1 MANSVDDIKSLIAK
15 KGGVARQNRFQVI
28 FTPPSVSLLNLNPE
42 VLVGSLVSGSFKVK
56 NLLND
61 PRDISLLCMSAQLPG
76 RQITTTEYIAEKQTV
91 PQVQSIIDEDV
102 TLKFMLT
109 NDYYMKIMFDN
120 WLSGIVDLDKYRVG
134 YKKDF
139 AVDVVI
145 QQLND
150 KNIPVYGVRLE
161 NAFPTT
167 VAAIELDNSSENT
180 IQELS
185 VTFSHDKYEPEGPV
199 SSTLSALRS
208 AADVVTNLI

>member
-1 MANSVDDIKSLIAK
+1 MANSIDDMKSLISK
-15 KGGVARQNRFQVI
+15 KGGLARTNRFQVI

-56 NLLND
+56 NLIND
-61 PRDISLLCMSAQLPG
+61 PRDISLLCVSAQLPG
-76 RQITTTEYIAEKQTV
+76 RQITTADYIAEKQAV

-120 WLSGIVDLDKYRVG
+120 WVNSIVDLDKYRVG

-167 VAAIELDNSSENT
+167 VAAIELDNSSENS

-185 VTFSHDKYEPEGPV
+185 VTFSYDKYEPEGPV
-199 SSTLSALRS
+199 SSTLSAIQS
-208 AADVVTNLI
+208 AVDLIS

>member
-1 MANSVDDIKSLIAK
+1 MANSVDDIKSLLSK

-76 RQITTTEYIAEKQTV
+76 RQITTTDYIAEKQTV

-109 NDYYMKIMFDN
+109 NDYYMKILFDN
-120 WLSGIVDLDKYRVG
+120 WVNSIVDLDKYRVG

-185 VTFSHDKYEPEGPV
+185 VTFSYDKYEPEGPV

-208 AADVVTNLI
+208 AADLIS

>member
-1 MANSVDDIKSLIAK
+1 MANSIDDMKSLISK
-15 KGGVARQNRFQVI
+15 KGGLARTNRFQVI

-56 NLLND
+56 NLIND
-61 PRDISLLCMSAQLPG
+61 PRDISLLCVSAQLPG
-76 RQITTTEYIAEKQTV
+76 RQITTADYIAEKQAV

-120 WLSGIVDLDKYRVG
+120 WVNSIVDLDKYRVG

-139 AVDVVI
+139 AVDVII

-185 VTFSHDKYEPEGPV
+185 VTFSYDKYEPEGPV

-208 AADVVTNLI
+208 AADLIS

>member
-1 MANSVDDIKSLIAK
+1 MANSIDDMKSLISK
-15 KGGVARQNRFQVI
+15 KGGLARTNRFQVI

-56 NLLND
+56 NLIND
-61 PRDISLLCMSAQLPG
+61 PRDISLLCVSAQLPG
-76 RQITTTEYIAEKQTV
+76 RQITTADYIAEKQAV

-120 WLSGIVDLDKYRVG
+120 WVNSIVDLDKYRVG

-167 VAAIELDNSSENT
+167 VAAIELDNSSENS

-185 VTFSHDKYEPEGPV
+185 VTFSYDKYEPEGPV

-208 AADVVTNLI
+208 AADLVI

>member
-42 VLVGSLVSGSFKVK
+42 VLVGSLVSGSFKFK

-185 VTFSHDKYEPEGPV
+185 VTFSYDKYEPEGPV

>member
-1 MANSVDDIKSLIAK
+1 MANSVDDIKSLLSK

-76 RQITTTEYIAEKQTV
+76 RQITTTDYIAEKQTV

-120 WLSGIVDLDKYRVG
+120 WVSGIVDLDKYRVG

-185 VTFSHDKYEPEGPV
+185 VTFSYDKYEPEGPV

-208 AADVVTNLI
+208 AVDLIS

>member
-1 MANSVDDIKSLIAK
+1 MANSVDDIKSLLSK

-76 RQITTTEYIAEKQTV
+76 RQITTTDYIAEKQTV

-120 WLSGIVDLDKYRVG
+120 WVSGIVDLDKYRVG

-185 VTFSHDKYEPEGPV
+185 VTFSYDKYEPEGPV
-199 SSTLSALRS
+199 SSTLSALQS
-208 AADVVTNLI
+208 AVDLVI

>member
-1 MANSVDDIKSLIAK
+1 MANSIDDMKSLISK
-15 KGGVARQNRFQVI
+15 KGGLARTNRFQVI

-56 NLLND
+56 NLIND
-61 PRDISLLCMSAQLPG
+61 PRDISLLCVSAQLPG
-76 RQITTTEYIAEKQTV
+76 RQITTADYIAEKQAV

-120 WLSGIVDLDKYRVG
+120 WVNSIVDLDKYRVG

-167 VAAIELDNSSENT
+167 VAAIELDNSSENS

-185 VTFSHDKYEPEGPV
+185 VTFSYDKYEPEGPV
-199 SSTLSALRS
+199 SSTLSALQS
-208 AADVVTNLI
+208 AVDLVI

>member
-1 MANSVDDIKSLIAK
+1 MANSIDDMKPLISK
-15 KGGVARQNRFQVI
+15 KGGLAKTNRFQVI

-56 NLLND
+56 NLIND
-61 PRDISLLCMSAQLPG
+61 PRDISLLCVSAQLPG
-76 RQITTTEYIAEKQTV
+76 RQITTADYIAEKQAV

-120 WLSGIVDLDKYRVG
+120 WVNSIVDLDKYRVG

-167 VAAIELDNSSENT
+167 VAAIELDNSSENS

-185 VTFSHDKYEPEGPV
+185 VTFSYDKYEPEGPV
-199 SSTLSALRS
+199 SSTLSAIQS
-208 AADVVTNLI
+208 AVDLIS

>member
-1 MANSVDDIKSLIAK
+1 MANSVDDIKSLLSK

-56 NLLND
+56 NLIND
-61 PRDISLLCMSAQLPG
+61 PRDISLLCVSAQLPG
-76 RQITTTEYIAEKQTV
+76 RQITTADYIAEKQAV

-120 WLSGIVDLDKYRVG
+120 WVNSIVDLDKYRVG

-185 VTFSHDKYEPEGPV
+185 VTFSYDKYEPEGPV
-199 SSTLSALRS
+199 SSTLSALQS

>member
-1 MANSVDDIKSLIAK
+1 MANSVDDIKSLIGK
-15 KGGVARQNRFQVI
+15 KGGVSRPNRFQVI

-56 NLLND
+56 NLIND

-76 RQITTTEYIAEKQTV
+76 RQITTADYIAEKQAV

-109 NDYYMKIMFDN
+109 NDYYMKILFDN
-120 WLSGIVDLDKYRVG
+120 WVSGIVDLDSYRVG

-145 QQLND
+145 QQLNQ

-167 VAAIELDNSSENT
+167 VSAIELDNSAENS

-185 VTFSHDKYEPEGPV
+185 VTFSYDKYEPEGPL

-208 AADVVTNLI
+208 AADLVTNLG

>member
-1 MANSVDDIKSLIAK
+1 MANSIDDMKSLISK
-15 KGGVARQNRFQVI
+15 KGGLARTNRFQVI
-28 FTPPSVSLLNLNPE
+28 FTPPSVSLRNLNPE

-56 NLLND
+56 NLIND
-61 PRDISLLCMSAQLPG
+61 PRDISLLCVSAQLPG
-76 RQITTTEYIAEKQTV
+76 RQITTADYIAEKQAV

-102 TLKFMLT
+102 TLKFILT

-120 WLSGIVDLDKYRVG
+120 WVNSIVDLDKYRVG

-167 VAAIELDNSSENT
+167 VAAIELDNSSENS

-185 VTFSHDKYEPEGPV
+185 VTFSYDKYEPEGPV
-199 SSTLSALRS
+199 SSTLSAIQS
-208 AADVVTNLI
+208 AVDLIS

>member
-1 MANSVDDIKSLIAK
+1 MANSIDDMKSLISK
-15 KGGVARQNRFQVI
+15 KGGLARTNRFQVI

-56 NLLND
+56 NLIND
-61 PRDISLLCMSAQLPG
+61 PRDISLLCVSAQLPG
-76 RQITTTEYIAEKQTV
+76 RQITTADYIAEKQAV

-120 WLSGIVDLDKYRVG
+120 WVNSIVDLDKYRVG

-185 VTFSHDKYEPEGPV
+185 VTFSYDKYEPEGPV

-208 AADVVTNLI
+208 AVDLIS